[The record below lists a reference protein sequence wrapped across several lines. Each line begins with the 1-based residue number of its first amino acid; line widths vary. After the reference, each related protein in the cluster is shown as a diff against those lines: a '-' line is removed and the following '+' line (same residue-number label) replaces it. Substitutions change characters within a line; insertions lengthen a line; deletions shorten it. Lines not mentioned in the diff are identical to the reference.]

1 MNAVTRRLAAVATLT
16 AAPALIALG
25 AASAS
30 QAQTTTTTN
39 TGPGVSQ
46 HQAFPHQANV
56 PQPGSQVHHH
66 HQWNHSK

>member
-1 MNAVTRRLAAVATLT
+1 MNAISRRLAAVAALT

-25 AASAS
+25 AATAS
-30 QAQTTTTTN
+30 QAQTSVTN

-46 HQAFPHQANV
+46 HQAFPHQDNV

>member
-1 MNAVTRRLAAVATLT
+1 MTTFTRRLAAIAALT

-30 QAQTTTTTN
+30 EAQTSVTN
-39 TGPGVSQ
+39 TGPSVGH
-46 HQAFPHQANV
+46 HQAFPHQANF

-66 HQWNHSK
+66 HQLNHSK